1 MPIRTNDRAL
11 VTGAAAGLGLA
22 LTTQLSQRGCRVLAT
37 DLALETPAALADLPG
52 VSYRRLDVRSADDWN
67 AAGETVSAQW
77 KGLDLLVNNAGIGA
91 GGSIDEEPVERWEE
105 VIATNL
111 LGVVRGCK
119 TFAPLM
125 KQQSSG
131 HIVNI
136 ASAAGL
142 VHLPRM
148 GSYCSVKAGVVALS
162 ESLMFELEP
171 FGVRVSAVCPSFFQ
185 TDIATSMP
193 AGPAKRMATA
203 MLNASGRSAEQVA
216 HATLAGVDAGRHLIL
231 PDGEARTAYL
241 AKRFARRLYLRRVRA
256 LAAAGRR
263 APARSARLPTRI
275 PTTLLMDQARQL
287 VRGFRT

>member
-52 VSYRRLDVRSADDWN
+52 VSYRRLDVRSGGDWN
-67 AAGETVSAQW
+67 AARDVVSAEWQ
-77 KGLDLLVNNAGIGA
+77 GLDLLVNNAGIGA
-91 GGSIDEEPVERWEE
+91 GGGIGEESIERWQE

-119 TFAPLM
+119 TFAPVL
-125 KQQSSG
+125 KLQSSG

-171 FGVRVSAVCPSFFQ
+171 LGIRVSAVCPSFFQ
-185 TDIATSMP
+185 TDIAASMP
-193 AGPAKRMATA
+193 AGPAKQMATA
-203 MLNASGRSAEQVA
+203 MLRASGRSAEQVA
-216 HATLAGVDAGRHLIL
+216 HATLAGVDAGHHLIL

-241 AKRFARRLYLRRVRA
+241 AKRFARRLYLRQVRA
-256 LAAAGRR
+256 LAASGRR
-263 APARSARLPTRI
+263 SPGRSARLPT
-275 PTTLLMDQARQL
+275 PTSTTLLVDQARQL